1 MRSIMLS
8 ILVVLA
14 GPRAAAA
21 ADFTV
26 VNVGSSAYQ
35 VNGVNNPDL
44 ALVRGLTY
52 TFDIDAI
59 GHPFWIKTAQ
69 VIGTASAFNTGVT
82 NNGAQSGTLSFTVP
96 QNAPDTLFYICQFH
110 SPMTGALLISDLP
123 IESVTWAGIKGL
135 YSK

>member
-1 MRSIMLS
+1 MRLPLLL
-8 ILVVLA
+8 LVALLA
-14 GPRAAAA
+14 RVPAAAA

-26 VNVGSSAYQ
+26 FSIGSIAYS
-35 VNGVNNPDL
+35 VNGNSNPDL
-44 ALVRGLTY
+44 PLVRGLTY
-52 TFDIDAI
+52 TFAIDAP

-82 NNGAQSGTLSFTVP
+82 NNGTQSGTLTFTVP

-110 SPMTGALLISDLP
+110 SPMTGALLITDLAV
-123 IESVTWAGIKGL
+123 ESSTWSGIKAL